1 MPTNAQLEI
10 IRNYDNYP
18 ILYRHFII
26 NKTMVDGIIK
36 NILIEVGVRPV
47 TIVIQR
53 VIGRSAGI
61 GVRIFSILFQTSITW

>member
-26 NKTMVDGIIK
+26 NKTMVNGIIK
-36 NILIEVGVRPV
+36 NVL
-47 TIVIQR
+47 
-53 VIGRSAGI
+53 
-61 GVRIFSILFQTSITW
+61 